1 MTGVGMTVQ
10 LESSHTLVLP
20 ASAQTSEICGDGEGD
35 AVVAENPS
43 DHHRPHITVEVRYVE
58 PVLPVIGNS

>member
-1 MTGVGMTVQ
+1 MTAQ
-10 LESSHTLVLP
+10 LYASRLTPLVLP

-43 DHHRPHITVEVRYVE
+43 DHHRSHITVEVRYVE
-58 PVLPVIGNS
+58 PVLPVIGNSR